1 MLGNPRRRGNT
12 DLLVKELAERVRAV
26 SDAEDL
32 TGVLDTAVPG
42 LMRDLAETVNFASPA
57 RGDVQVLTLLLGV
70 YWLRYQFLPGPQR
83 QEDLQGC
90 LRCSAALARV
100 APEQVPEPVRAAL
113 ADRDTPA
120 DLTAAEAT
128 DRGAVMFGN
137 YQRTGNVQLLQ
148 VAIGELQPRRRRP
161 GRRPRPTG
169 VSVQPRGRAAGTVR
183 AHRGPGGPGTGHQ
196 PADRVRRGRVCGS
209 S

>member
-26 SDAEDL
+26 SDPEDL

-70 YWLRYQFLPGPQR
+70 YWLRYQFLPGQQR

-120 DLTAAEAT
+120 ELTAAEAT
-128 DRGAVMFGN
+128 DRGAVIFKK
-137 YQRTGNVQLLQ
+137 YQRTGNIQLLQ
-148 VAIGELQPRRRRP
+148 GAIVLSATLPPSPADHPGRPAICPTSGPRCGPGSSVPGSWRTWTRPSPGCRGRRRHP
-161 GRRPRPTG
+161 GRPP
-169 VSVQPRGRAAGTVR
+169 
-183 AHRGPGGPGTGHQ
+183 
-196 PADRVRRGRVCGS
+196 
-209 S
+209 